1 MAERRKGSP
10 TIQPISSRSPPKH
23 PIIKDIYH
31 GRPGIAGECG
41 GNDPHCGCPRLPS
54 DRARGATQ
62 RDDGRLARV
71 IDRARV
77 LGGKARQDHL
87 AIERAELRLIPKRIR
102 LINGSILFAALSA
115 LAVCLVIV
123 LLFVS
128 SLIDLHIG
136 IAVALT
142 FIVSMLLLMGAL
154 ISFIAEIRVALSV
167 LYVANEA
174 LVDDEAGLA

>member
-1 MAERRKGSP
+1 MTGPASLVNVVE
-10 TIQPISSRSPPKH
+10 TIR
-23 PIIKDIYH
+23 
-31 GRPGIAGECG
+31 IAVAPVFLLTG
-41 GNDPHCGCPRLPS
+41 L
-54 DRARGATQ
+54 GALLSVTT
-62 RDDGRLARV
+62 GRLARV

-77 LGGKARQDHL
+77 LGGKPPKDHP
-87 AIERAELRLIPKRIR
+87 AIERAELALIPQRIR
-102 LINGSILFAALSA
+102 LINRSILFAALSA
-115 LAVCLVIV
+115 LAVCVVIV

-167 LYVANEA
+167 LYVAAEA
-174 LVDDEAGLA
+174 SADDQADLA

>member
-1 MAERRKGSP
+1 MAGPASLVNVVE
-10 TIQPISSRSPPKH
+10 TIR
-23 PIIKDIYH
+23 
-31 GRPGIAGECG
+31 IAVAPVFLLTG
-41 GNDPHCGCPRLPS
+41 L
-54 DRARGATQ
+54 GALLSVTT
-62 RDDGRLARV
+62 GRLARV

-77 LGGKARQDHL
+77 LGGKAKQDHL
-87 AIERAELRLIPKRIR
+87 AIERAELGLIPKRIR

-128 SLIDLHIG
+128 SLIDLHIR

-167 LYVANEA
+167 LYVATEA
-174 LVDDEAGLA
+174 LADDQAGLA

>member
-1 MAERRKGSP
+1 MAGPASLVNVVE
-10 TIQPISSRSPPKH
+10 TIR
-23 PIIKDIYH
+23 
-31 GRPGIAGECG
+31 IAVAPVFLLTG
-41 GNDPHCGCPRLPS
+41 L
-54 DRARGATQ
+54 GALLSVTT
-62 RDDGRLARV
+62 GRLARV

-167 LYVANEA
+167 LYVAAEA
-174 LVDDEAGLA
+174 LADDQAGFA

>member
-1 MAERRKGSP
+1 MAGPASFVNVVE
-10 TIQPISSRSPPKH
+10 TIR
-23 PIIKDIYH
+23 
-31 GRPGIAGECG
+31 IAVAPVFLLTG
-41 GNDPHCGCPRLPS
+41 L
-54 DRARGATQ
+54 GALLSVTT
-62 RDDGRLARV
+62 GRLARV

-77 LGGKARQDHL
+77 LGGKAREDRS
-87 AIERAELRLIPKRIR
+87 AIERAELSLIPKRIR
-102 LINGSILFAALSA
+102 LINRSILFAALSA

-167 LYVANEA
+167 LYVA
-174 LVDDEAGLA
+174 DDVSADVQADLA